1 METIESSISHCRQV
15 YESGVTKS
23 LEWRKRALES
33 LLRMLKDN
41 QISLCEALEKD
52 LGRTDHF
59 ASRFYETNSVELE
72 ISYLTKH
79 LKNLSGSE
87 PLHVSIVNKPAHAY
101 IKPEPL
107 GLVLIMSAWN
117 FPVLTLLQPA
127 AGAIAAGNCV
137 VLKPSNI
144 AANTSKCISEL
155 VSRYF
160 PDKEII
166 CVEGGVNESTK
177 VLEQKFDK
185 IMYTGGSSVAKIV
198 MGAAA
203 KNLTPVDLELGGKN
217 PCIVTGNV
225 ETDNQLFTAI
235 RRIVWGKFAVNVGQ
249 VCLSPDYVF
258 VHEAVANEF
267 KLGLR
272 RFITEFFGENPKM
285 SSSYSRIINEPHMK
299 RLESILEGDK
309 KYVYSGGEL
318 DHTSKYI
325 SPTILDFGKDMKA
338 FSESFAMRGEIFGP
352 ILPIVTYSGDLS
364 TCIAFIN
371 RHDKPLAMY
380 LFGHAAEGVEIAEK
394 TSSGSVTINDCIMQ
408 KAELGIPFG
417 GVGMSGSG
425 RYHGRYT
432 FEAFSHYKPVL
443 VKKLRHDLD
452 ARYPPYDDK
461 KKKFFETVH
470 SVMMGEKSAV
480 ALAYGMLKYK
490 IHK

>member
-1 METIESSISHCRQV
+1 MESIGAHISHCREV

-23 LEWRKRALES
+23 LEWRKRQLASLLEMMKENKQKLCES
-33 LLRMLKDN
+33 L
-41 QISLCEALEKD
+41 EED

-59 ASRFYETNSVELE
+59 SSQFYETNSVELE

-79 LKNLSGSE
+79 LKNLTDSE
-87 PLHVSIVNKPAHAY
+87 PLHVSIANKPGHAY
-101 IKPEPL
+101 LKPEPL
-107 GLVLIMSAWN
+107 GVVLIMSAWN

-144 AANTSKCISEL
+144 ASHTSKCIAEL
-155 VSRYF
+155 ISRYF
-160 PDKEII
+160 PTKEII

-177 VLEQKFDK
+177 VLEERFDK
-185 IMYTGGSSVAKIV
+185 IMYTGGSTVAKIV
-198 MGAAA
+198 MAAAA

-225 ETDNQLFTAI
+225 ETDKQLFTAI
-235 RRIVWGKFAVNVGQ
+235 KRIVWAKFAVNSGQ
-249 VCLSPDYVF
+249 VCLSPDYVM

-267 KLGLR
+267 KLGLKR
-272 RFITEFFGENPKM
+272 IIGEFFGIDPKT
-285 SSSYSRIINEPHMK
+285 SSTYCRIVNESHLK
-299 RLESILEGDK
+299 RLQSILEGDK
-309 KYVYSGGEL
+309 NYLYCGGEV
-318 DHTSKYI
+318 DEGIKYM
-325 SPTILDFGKDMKA
+325 SPTVLDFGKDLKA
-338 FSESFAMRGEIFGP
+338 FSESYSTKGEIFGP
-352 ILPIVTYSGDLS
+352 ILPVVTYSGDLS
-364 TCIAFIN
+364 TCISFIN
-371 RHDKPLAMY
+371 KHDKPLAMY
-380 LFGHAAEGVEIAEK
+380 LFGHEDEGKEIAER
-394 TSSGSVTINDCIMQ
+394 TSSGSVTINECVMQ

-443 VKKLRHDLD
+443 VKKLKHDLD

-470 SVMMGEKSAV
+470 AVMLGEKSAL

-490 IHK
+490 TQK